1 MLYLITGASG
11 SGKSEY
17 AELLAAKLADKKRGD
32 RLYYVATMLPR
43 DDEETRTRIERHRK
57 QRGGK
62 GFYTIE
68 CPYRLDKIIDEYNID
83 EHSVVLLECMSN
95 LLANEMFEETASCSD
110 KHNRIIDGMIV
121 KACLKIAG
129 KAKALVIVTNEIFSD
144 GGSYDG
150 LTEEYVRL
158 LGIINSG
165 LTREADAAV
174 EVVCGI
180 PVFLKT
186 KENCND

>member
-17 AELLAAKLADKKRGD
+17 AELLATRLADKKKGD

-43 DDEETRTRIERHRK
+43 DDEETRTRIERHRN

-62 GFYTIE
+62 GFDTIE
-68 CPYRLDKIIDEYNID
+68 CPYCFDKIIDEYNID

-95 LLANEMFEETASCSD
+95 LLANEMFEETAFCAD
-110 KHNRIIDGMIV
+110 KNDRIIDEMIV

-144 GGSYDG
+144 GRSYDG
-150 LTEEYVRL
+150 HTEEYVRL
-158 LGIINSG
+158 LGIINTT
-165 LTREADAAV
+165 LTKEADAVV

-180 PVFLKT
+180 PVFIKGEL
-186 KENCND
+186 